1 MVSVPL
7 EDVDE
12 EWKEIWKSE
21 YLKTISAFYNTAG
34 GRFIIGR
41 RDDGTFVGVQDVKG
55 TLKSISDSIQ
65 NVLGISATVR
75 SQIFDDKVC
84 IVVDVPTGRNK
95 IDYDGR
101 FYKRVGNTTHLI
113 RREELKDI
121 IADERGAFWMDESSG
136 QSPDSISIDAV
147 RRFIDMGK
155 GVDRIPK
162 DIDAADVNAILDRY
176 GLLCDDGAVT
186 IAGIL
191 LFAEHP
197 RRINRGAFMKIGEFD
212 GEGVLRREDIVDAP
226 LILVPD
232 LAVEMLF
239 DRYIPPTF
247 KYEGALRRLADPYP
261 RDGIRELIVNAVVHT
276 DYRSKEPV
284 AVSVHPDRVEV
295 FGFGG
300 LPDGWTVETL
310 VGRHRSIPR
319 NQTLADVFHDAGYVE
334 NWAQGIRRV
343 MDSCEANGN
352 PRPEFVLEP
361 EGLSATILSA
371 SRWTVE
377 TTTGFVPTENQRLIL
392 DCIASD
398 PSITQPMISEMT
410 GISEKAV
417 RNNLSKMVD
426 SGIVRREGSKKDGKW
441 VISSD
446 CIDRVGAR

>member
-1 MVSVPL
+1 M
-7 EDVDE
+7 EDIDE

-34 GRFIIGR
+34 GRFTVGR

-55 TLKSISDSIQ
+55 TLKSVSDSIQ

-75 SQIFDDKVC
+75 SQSFDGVMC
-84 IVVDVPTGRNK
+84 IVVDVPEGRNK

-101 FYKRVGNTTHLI
+101 FYKRVGNTTHMI

-121 IADERGAFWMDESSG
+121 IADERGTFWMDESSG
-136 QSPDSISIDAV
+136 QSRDSISFDAV
-147 RRFIDMGK
+147 RRFVDMGK

-162 DIDAADVNAILDRY
+162 DIDASDVDAILDRY
-176 GLLCDDGAVT
+176 GLLCDDGTIT

-191 LFAEHP
+191 LFSEHP
-197 RRINRGAFMKIGEFD
+197 RRTNRGAFMKIGEFD
-212 GEGVLRREDIVDAP
+212 GNGVLRREDIIDAP
-226 LILVPD
+226 LVLVPD
-232 LAVEMLF
+232 LAVDTLF

-247 KYEGALRRLADPYP
+247 RYEGALRRLVDSYP
-261 RDGIRELIVNAVVHT
+261 RDGIRELIVNAVVHM

-284 AVSVHPDRVEV
+284 TVSVHPDRVEV

-343 MDSCEANGN
+343 MESCEANGN
-352 PRPEFVLEP
+352 PAPEFVLER
-361 EGLSATILSA
+361 EGLSVTISSA
-371 SRWTVE
+371 VRQTVE
-377 TTTGFVPTENQRLIL
+377 TTKGFVPTDNQRLIL

-398 PSITQPMISEMT
+398 PSITQRMISETT
-410 GISEKAV
+410 GLSERTV

-426 SGIVRREGSKKDGKW
+426 AGMVHREGSRKDGKW
-441 VISSD
+441 VIQS
-446 CIDRVGAR
+446 DRVDQI